1 MTPDDLLNM
10 LHEQG
15 LDDDAIKELLSE
27 ALAGLEP
34 EPEPEADE
42 KAKAEEMLGVEL

>member
-1 MTPDDLLNM
+1 MTPDDLLNL

-34 EPEPEADE
+34 APAEEDE
-42 KAKAEEMLGVEL
+42 KAQAQELLGVDL